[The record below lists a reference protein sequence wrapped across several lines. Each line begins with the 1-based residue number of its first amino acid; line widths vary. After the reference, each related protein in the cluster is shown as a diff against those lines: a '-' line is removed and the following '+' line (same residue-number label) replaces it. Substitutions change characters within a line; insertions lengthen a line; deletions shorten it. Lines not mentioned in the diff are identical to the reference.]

1 MSLLSIIGF
10 WYSLFFITTP
20 AEKRRYL
27 KVVHS
32 FSQSP
37 PFVAQQRYCLVMSTS
52 YSSRNT
58 IAAALDGSSPHRLS
72 PSLIGKGACL
82 LAATPRAALQFVPS
96 SVAAAIDT
104 VAASA
109 AQSELYAS
117 VSNRCAAPAAYLRT
131 KGAAAASSLSAAEDA
146 TLEWVLMCSSPSALA
161 GTVARKLS
169 EAAAAPPSPTVAGA
183 LTSKAL
189 GLAATTANA
198 LQQRVSASAASICE
212 EEALAA
218 AEALEEVHAVFSVAA
233 PADGS
238 VDGALI
244 SSTDAPA
251 PTAKKKKRGGAVGA
265 AMRTVRRLRSAAPAA
280 TDAAIEAAVGAA
292 FAADALLNAISSA
305 SFTYMPLLS
314 AVGPLEAS
322 AAMEEANMLAE
333 VHSNFCHHHAIPAA
347 APANDD
353 EAFYSCHSSPADTD
367 DAPRFAAQTA
377 TVFTSVAASAAR
389 RAALGFCAPL
399 FSVAE
404 ASLLSSF
411 ATVGDAEENEK
422 QWSSYVVRI
431 IDFVDARMGGLAAA
445 VSVLPISAAEERDM
459 WSEVGSVL
467 CN

>member
-1 MSLLSIIGF
+1 
-10 WYSLFFITTP
+10 
-20 AEKRRYL
+20 
-27 KVVHS
+27 
-32 FSQSP
+32 
-37 PFVAQQRYCLVMSTS
+37 MSTS

-72 PSLIGKGACL
+72 PSLIGKGAGL

-117 VSNRCAAPAAYLRT
+117 LSNRCAAPAAYLRT

-265 AMRTVRRLRSAAPAA
+265 AMCTVRRLRSAAPAA

-292 FAADALLNAISSA
+292 FAADALLNSISSA
-305 SFTYMPLLS
+305 SFMYMPLLS
-314 AVGPLEAS
+314 TTVAVGPLEAS